1 MSLNPR
7 DVVIV
12 DFGRTPMGR
21 SKGGMHRN
29 TRAETMSAHLISK
42 LLERNPKVDPAE
54 VEDVIWGCVNQ
65 TLEQGWNIA
74 RMASLMTQIPHT
86 SAAQTV
92 SRLCGSSMSAL
103 HTAAQAIQTGN
114 GDVFV
119 IGGVEHMGH
128 VGMMHGVDPNPHLSL
143 YAAKASGMM
152 GLTAEMLGKMHGIS
166 REAQDKFGARSHQLA
181 WKATQEG
188 KFKDEIIPMEGYDE
202 NGFLK
207 VFDFDETIRPET
219 TVETLAQLK
228 PAFNPKGGTVTAGT
242 SSQITDGAS
251 CMIVMSAQRAQDL
264 GIQPMAVI
272 RSMAVAGVD
281 PAIMGYGP
289 VPSTNKALKRAG
301 LTIADIDFV
310 ELNEAFAAQALPVLK
325 DLKLLDKMDEKV
337 NLHGGAIALGHPFGC
352 SGARISGTLLNVMKQ
367 NGGTLWRV
375 HHVRGPGTGYHHRLR
390 ARLSVRRRGSRGLV
404 PRLSFFSVSRF
415 RLHRANDAPG
425 ARVCLLCDPC
435 LYRAVVCRH
444 CAVVFRFSR
453 QGKEHGPAGWA
464 LSSLQGTELP
474 GPGCRAAFGDG
485 RGAGDLPGAVRRIR
499 SLGASAGDVH
509 RGRGGRWRVGAALRP
524 GESRGRSPGLAESSG
539 GKTALD
545 LGSFATIYSGAALSL
560 PSLYS
565 SFRRRNLPIH
575 G

>member
-1 MSLNPR
+1 M
-7 DVVIV
+7 
-12 DFGRTPMGR
+12 
-21 SKGGMHRN
+21 
-29 TRAETMSAHLISK
+29 
-42 LLERNPKVDPAE
+42 
-54 VEDVIWGCVNQ
+54 EDVIWGCVSQ

-219 TVETLAQLK
+219 TVETLAELK
-228 PAFNPKGGTVTAGT
+228 PAFNRRRHRDRG
-242 SSQITDGAS
+242 
-251 CMIVMSAQRAQDL
+251 DL
-264 GIQPMAVI
+264 LADHRRCLLHDRDVGPARPGPGHQPMAVI

-325 DLKLLDKMDEKV
+325 DLQLLGQDGRE
-337 NLHGGAIALGHPFGC
+337 GQP
-352 SGARISGTLLNVMKQ
+352 
-367 NGGTLWRV
+367 
-375 HHVRGPGTGYHHRLR
+375 P
-390 ARLSVRRRGSRGLV
+390 RRR
-404 PRLSFFSVSRF
+404 
-415 RLHRANDAPG
+415 H
-425 ARVCLLCDPC
+425 
-435 LYRAVVCRH
+435 
-444 CAVVFRFSR
+444 
-453 QGKEHGPAGWA
+453 
-464 LSSLQGTELP
+464 
-474 GPGCRAAFGDG
+474 
-485 RGAGDLPGAVRRIR
+485 
-499 SLGASAGDVH
+499 
-509 RGRGGRWRVGAALRP
+509 RP
-524 GESRGRSPGLAESSG
+524 GSPVLVAPVR
-539 GKTALD
+539 A
-545 LGSFATIYSGAALSL
+545 FPA
-560 PSLYS
+560 PC
-565 SFRRRNLPIH
+565 
-575 G
+575 